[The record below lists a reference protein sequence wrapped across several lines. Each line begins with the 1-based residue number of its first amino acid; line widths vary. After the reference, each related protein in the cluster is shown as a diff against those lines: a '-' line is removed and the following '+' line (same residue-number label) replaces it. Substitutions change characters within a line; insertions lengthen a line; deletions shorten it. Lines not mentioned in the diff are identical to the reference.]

1 MEVLSVRVRELYQM
15 LSIKTPVIT
24 KDMRDIRLDV
34 DVKHTDQ
41 QLIDF
46 LNGKMIINQPLED
59 KPPAMDGSCLQI
71 LYQLEFPHL

>member
-59 KPPAMDGSCLQI
+59 KPPAMDDS
-71 LYQLEFPHL
+71 